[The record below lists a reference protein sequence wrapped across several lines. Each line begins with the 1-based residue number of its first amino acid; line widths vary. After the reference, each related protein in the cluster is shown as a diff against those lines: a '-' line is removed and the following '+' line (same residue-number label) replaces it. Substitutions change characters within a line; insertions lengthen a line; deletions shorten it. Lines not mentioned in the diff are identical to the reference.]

1 MGTHPIFESDFDCL
15 TELRTMRAELCHF
28 SGLKIY
34 PGHGCCSI
42 RNDGKQIRLL
52 SSKAKALYHDKKNPR
67 KLRWTLLYRR
77 KNKKGVS
84 NEASLKR
91 RVRPNV
97 KAAKAVAGLSYNEL
111 LAKKLHANDVSDAT
125 SKPQRP
131 SLVCLT
137 TNFWP
142 RSNKS
147 QRSVKSNETTQS
159 RPPRKRKRLL
169 KQTRQ
174 LPERLCQKQH
184 PNSPLK
190 CQ

>member
-1 MGTHPIFESDFDCL
+1 
-15 TELRTMRAELCHF
+15 MRAELCHF

-34 PGHGCCSI
+34 PGHGCSQSEMTANKSDFSVPRPRLFI
-42 RNDGKQIRLL
+42 TTRKTHVSFDGL
-52 SSKAKALYHDKKNPR
+52 SSIDVKI
-67 KLRWTLLYRR
+67 
-77 KNKKGVS
+77 
-84 NEASLKR
+84 R
-91 RVRPNV
+91 RVS
-97 KAAKAVAGLSYNEL
+97 AT
-111 LAKKLHANDVSDAT
+111 KLHSNDVSDAT

-174 LPERLCQKQH
+174 LPERQCQKQH
-184 PNSPLK
+184 PNNPLK
-190 CQ
+190 CP

>member
-91 RVRPNV
+91 RVRRNV

-111 LAKKLHANDVSDAT
+111 LAKKQQ
-125 SKPQRP
+125 KPEIR
-131 SLVCLT
+131 
-137 TNFWP
+137 
-142 RSNKS
+142 
-147 QRSVKSNETTQS
+147 
-159 RPPRKRKRLL
+159 
-169 KQTRQ
+169 
-174 LPERLCQKQH
+174 QKQRDNAIKAAKEKKMAAEANKAAARKAM
-184 PNSPLK
+184 PKAASKQSAKMPMK
-190 CQ
+190 QKMKGAGGKR

>member
-15 TELRTMRAELCHF
+15 TDRTSDDA
-28 SGLKIY
+28 
-34 PGHGCCSI
+34 I

-91 RVRPNV
+91 RVRRNV

-111 LAKKLHANDVSDAT
+111 LAKKQQKPEIRQKQRDNAIKAAKEKKKAADANKKAA
-125 SKPQRP
+125 RAA
-131 SLVCLT
+131 
-137 TNFWP
+137 
-142 RSNKS
+142 
-147 QRSVKSNETTQS
+147 SVKAGKAQAKVTKAAPKMKVQKGG
-159 RPPRKRKRLL
+159 KR
-169 KQTRQ
+169 
-174 LPERLCQKQH
+174 
-184 PNSPLK
+184 
-190 CQ
+190 